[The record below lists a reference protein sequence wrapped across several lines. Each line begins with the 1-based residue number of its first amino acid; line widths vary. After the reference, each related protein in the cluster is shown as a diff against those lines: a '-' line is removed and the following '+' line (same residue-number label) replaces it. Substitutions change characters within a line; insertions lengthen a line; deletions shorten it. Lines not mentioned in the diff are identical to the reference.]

1 MHVEEIFTVIGKD
14 QQTGRKI
21 AVACDQFLFNQ
32 LCSTRKLPHET
43 QCTVDFVSE
52 LITIVY
58 SVQVDNIIP
67 PIDGSV
73 VEIH

>member
-1 MHVEEIFTVIGKD
+1 MNVNEIYTIIGKD
-14 QQTGRKI
+14 QQTGHKI
-21 AVACDQFLFNQ
+21 AVTCDQFLFNQ

-67 PIDGSV
+67 PTDGSV